1 MAQYTKHNS
10 NYIKTVEHQH
20 LKDGSTIFE
29 RDWVT
34 IGSQLNFGPGKI
46 PYYNNGNFIFTTSPT
61 PFFQKRYKNGVTVA
75 TWTYDDVKEFVKN
88 KKNDNDVLLN
98 NMINLLLTYTN

>member
-46 PYYNNGNFIFTTSPT
+46 PYYNNGNFISIASEIIFGLY
-61 PFFQKRYKNGVTVA
+61 FQHF
-75 TWTYDDVKEFVKN
+75 EFYE
-88 KKNDNDVLLN
+88 
-98 NMINLLLTYTN
+98 I